1 MKKVYDIIGIV
12 GIVMIFLTAGMS
24 DSGTLSF
31 SHTVLMA
38 MFSTVLLFVSFYGT
52 NFESVEELSESNEDR
67 AENVTPDYSARIY
80 VNR

>member
-31 SHTVLMA
+31 SHTVLMV
-38 MFSTVLLFVSFYGT
+38 MFSSALLFVSFYGA
-52 NFESVEELSESNEDR
+52 NFAFVDELNEEYDDR
-67 AENVTPDYSARIY
+67 AESVTPDYSAHAY
-80 VNR
+80 ANS